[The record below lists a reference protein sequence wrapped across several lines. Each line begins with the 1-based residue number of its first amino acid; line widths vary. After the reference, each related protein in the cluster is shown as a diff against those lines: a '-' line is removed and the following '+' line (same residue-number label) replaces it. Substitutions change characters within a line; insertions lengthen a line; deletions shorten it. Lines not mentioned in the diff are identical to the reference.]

1 MKILICEDD
10 IMTLKA
16 LEHRLKKEG
25 YETIT
30 AADGKQASEL
40 LQNNPEINFL
50 LTDIHVPY
58 ISGLELI
65 SLVRDKLKK
74 QIPIVVLTRVGLE
87 DVVLRAF
94 EMGADDYIVKPFSP
108 DELSLRIKRQV
119 IKNNL

>member
-1 MKILICEDD
+1 
-10 IMTLKA
+10 MTLKA

-25 YETIT
+25 YDTIT
-30 AADGKQASEL
+30 AADGRQASEL

-74 QIPIVVLTRVGLE
+74 QMPIVVLTRVGLE

-108 DELSLRIKRQV
+108 DELSLRIKNQV